1 MNPYDVL
8 AIVFVLVMVFP
19 YFALLRLIWYAGTYF
34 KNRSYYEVITKEKNI
49 FENSR

>member
-8 AIVFVLVMVFP
+8 LIVVLLVAVFP
-19 YFALLRLIWYAGTYF
+19 YIALLRLIWYAGTYF

-49 FENSR
+49 FENGR